1 MDSSAVIE
9 VTRHAFVTAGVLLA
23 PVVLVAMFVGTL
35 MSLLQAVT
43 QVQDQAISFV
53 PKLFVV
59 SVVLLVLMPWMT
71 EYYVE
76 YAREAITQIPQI
88 MSGG

>member
-1 MDSSAVIE
+1 MDSFAVMEIS
-9 VTRHAFVTAGVLLA
+9 RQAFVTACVLLA
-23 PVVLVAMFVGTL
+23 PIVLVAMLVGTV

-53 PKLFVV
+53 PKLLAV

-76 YAREAITQIPQI
+76 YAREAILQIPDTI
-88 MSGG
+88 FGG